1 MAASH
6 NCRHTQNCPYWIS
19 CKLKRNLWQN
29 SCRCYARATWLKL
42 ISSLWYAALLW
53 HWALNINASAIL
65 LRNEN
70 WKWNGMK
77 IYRWQY
83 FHLDITY
90 QGKRLSLWRWLCTQ
104 SCPILAC
111 SKPTVGNCLVFINV
125 GLSTLLVSHT
135 SDQPS
140 NSTQLYCKIIS

>member
-6 NCRHTQNCPYWIS
+6 NCWHTQNC
-19 CKLKRNLWQN
+19 WQN
-29 SCRCYARATWLKL
+29 SCCCYARATWLKL
-42 ISSLWYAALLW
+42 ISSFWYAALQR

-70 WKWNGMK
+70 WKWSGMK
-77 IYRWQY
+77 IYRWKY
-83 FHLDITY
+83 FYLDIPY
-90 QGKRLSLWRWLCTQ
+90 QEKRLSLWRCVTMWRCTQ

-111 SKPTVGNCLVFINV
+111 SKPTVGNCLVFIYV

-140 NSTQLYCKIIS
+140 NSTQPYCKIIS